1 MNYKGKYFFLPEA
14 AYLKSII
21 LILML
26 ISPALFG
33 LSFEDQEEKV
43 QEALKAMNRMEH
55 EEAYRLFKEVR
66 DSEPYHPL
74 APFGTLANKWMVNQ
88 ATKGFEAGNDEML
101 REIDGVIDEYR
112 QRLLIEPDNPDL
124 KYYMGLTNGLRAR
137 VQLSEKKWLSVMISG
152 YKIIRYLKSA
162 LKENPENPDVIIA
175 FGVFNYYVGMSSG
188 FMQIASW
195 ILQLSGS
202 KEEGLKQIEYAA
214 LNGNYSRYE
223 ARNILAFSYLY
234 FEGEYKSAQH
244 WLAVLRAEFP
254 NNPYYAFLAAEAEL
268 QTGNPNIDE
277 QIAKITNKLPE
288 LNLYTK
294 LDYYQRLTLLR
305 GTRAMLENNLAIAEY
320 ELKQFVDNYYSELD
334 YDLTS
339 GYLRLGQVYDL
350 QGKRAQAI
358 EQYRKAIALDNRT
371 VATLKAAQY
380 LKKPYVKNP

>member
-1 MNYKGKYFFLPEA
+1 MNYKGKLCLLSKAGYF
-14 AYLKSII
+14 KRII

-74 APFGTLANKWMVNQ
+74 APLGTLANKWMVNQ
-88 ATKGFEAGNDEML
+88 AIKGFEAGNNEML
-101 REIDGVIDEYR
+101 HEIEGVIGEY
-112 QRLLIEPDNPDL
+112 QKRLLIEPNNPDL
-124 KYYMGLTNGLRAR
+124 KYYMGLINGLRAR

-152 YKIIRYLKSA
+152 YKIIHYFKSA
-162 LKENPENPDVIIA
+162 VKENPGNPDVIIA
-175 FGVFNYYVGMSSG
+175 FGVFKYYVGMSSG
-188 FMQIASW
+188 FMRIASW

-202 KEEGLKQIEYAA
+202 KEEGLEQIEYAA

-223 ARNILAFSYLY
+223 ARSILAFSYLY
-234 FEGEYKSAQH
+234 FEEDYKSAQR

-268 QTGNPNIDE
+268 QTGNTNIDE
-277 QIAKITNKLPE
+277 QTAKIINKLPE

-294 LDYYQRLTLLR
+294 LDYYQRLQLLK
-305 GTRAMLENNLAIAEY
+305 GTRAMLENDLVTAEY

-334 YDLTS
+334 YDLTN

-350 QGKRAQAI
+350 QGKRPQAI
-358 EQYRKAIALDNRT
+358 EQYRKAVALDNRT
-371 VATLKAAQY
+371 GAILKAAQY
-380 LKKPYVKNP
+380 LKTPYIK

>member
-1 MNYKGKYFFLPEA
+1 MNYNGKLCLLPKTSYF
-14 AYLKSII
+14 KHII
-21 LILML
+21 LILIL
-26 ISPALFG
+26 ISSALFG

-43 QEALKAMNRMEH
+43 QEALKAMNRMEN

-74 APFGTLANKWMVNQ
+74 APLGTLANKWIVNQ
-88 ATKGFEAGNDEML
+88 AIKGFEAGNNGML
-101 REIDGVIDEYR
+101 HEIEGVIDEYQ

-124 KYYMGLTNGLRAR
+124 KYYMGLINGLRAR
-137 VQLSEKKWLSVMISG
+137 VQLAEKKWLSVMISG
-152 YKIIRYLKSA
+152 YKIIRYFKSA
-162 LKENPENPDVIIA
+162 LKENPGNPDVIIA

-202 KEEGLKQIEYAA
+202 KEEGLEQIENAA

-223 ARNILAFSYLY
+223 ARSILAFIYLY
-234 FEGEYKSAQH
+234 FEEDYKSAQR

-268 QTGNPNIDE
+268 QTGNTNIDE
-277 QIAKITNKLPE
+277 QTARIINKLPE
-288 LNLYTK
+288 LNPYTK
-294 LDYYQRLTLLR
+294 LDYYQRLKLLK
-305 GTRAMLENNLAIAEY
+305 GTRAMLANDLLTAEY

-339 GYLRLGQVYDL
+339 GFLRLGQVYDL
-350 QGKRAQAI
+350 RGKRPQAI

-371 VATLKAAQY
+371 GAILKAAQY